1 MDANN
6 LERVWHG
13 SHRFTKPA
21 VWQSYLAVA
30 IVGILTSF
38 MLMVAVLP

>member
-13 SHRFTKPA
+13 SHRSAKA
-21 VWQSYLAVA
+21 SVWQSYLSVA
-30 IVGILTSF
+30 ILGILASF
-38 MLMVAVLP
+38 MVLAVILL